1 MKAKFPELYQVG
13 NPWDVPAIH
22 IVFSCFRLAWMV
34 IPNEEN
40 IRQTKYI
47 YVQNYIVKIHRML
60 RKLINLKLIWCSLVS
75 SSVYSLFNRNL
86 HGVDTNGLV
95 QRAIN
100 ASNVYENIA
109 GYIEEANK
117 AALLALNTT
126 NRVND
131 VSSCHNT
138 SIYFAMLQGLW
149 TPEYEEKTRFSFIV
163 CIKVLTAPYAS
174 YIISWIKS

>member
-1 MKAKFPELYQVG
+1 MKG
-13 NPWDVPAIH
+13 IH
-22 IVFSCFRLAWMV
+22 SR
-34 IPNEEN
+34 P
-40 IRQTKYI
+40 KHI
-47 YVQNYIVKIHRML
+47 YVQNYIVNIHRML

-138 SIYFAMLQGLW
+138 GIYLQCYRGFEHLSMKKKQDLASLSTSKFSLHILLHMLF
-149 TPEYEEKTRFSFIV
+149 PELNPRWSTILPV
-163 CIKVLTAPYAS
+163 
-174 YIISWIKS
+174 YIPL